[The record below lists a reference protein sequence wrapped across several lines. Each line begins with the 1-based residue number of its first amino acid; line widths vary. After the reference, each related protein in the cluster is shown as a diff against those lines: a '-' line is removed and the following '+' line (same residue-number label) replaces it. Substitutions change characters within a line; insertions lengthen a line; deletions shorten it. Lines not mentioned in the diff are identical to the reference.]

1 MKKLLASLLCIASS
15 LAQADRLPL
24 PAETPAAYREECG
37 SCHLPYPPQLLH
49 KDDWQKLMQNLQQHF
64 GADAGLEAGPARQIS
79 GFLNRHGGKSP
90 SLGNSST
97 LPRISQSNWFQREHR
112 KIKARQ
118 WQSPAI
124 KSPANCEAC
133 HRQAANGS
141 FSEREIR
148 LPGGAQ

>member
-64 GADAGLEAGPARQIS
+64 GTDAGLEAGPARQIS
-79 GFLNRHGGKSP
+79 GFLTRHGGKSP
-90 SLGNSST
+90 PLGNSGP

-112 KIKARQ
+112 KINVRQ

-141 FSEREIR
+141 FSEREIC